1 MYTILVASLNENMK
15 LANTLKEQLII
26 LGVESQII
34 NLVELNLIMYSSK
47 EEEKGIPHLVLDLVE
62 SLKTSQG
69 YIVVAPEYNYTIPPV
84 LSNVIAWV
92 SRVEDDFKVCF
103 NNKITLLCTHSG
115 GNNGGGRDV
124 LRDMRN
130 QFTKLGSKVLKNDIL
145 ITYQKQLDE
154 QYSKQILTEF
164 LAL

>member
-26 LGVESQII
+26 LGIKSQII
-34 NLVELNLIMYSSK
+34 NLVELDLTMYSSK
-47 EEEKGIPHLVLDLVE
+47 EEEKGIPHLVLELVE

-69 YIVVAPEYNYTIPPV
+69 YIVVTPEYNYTVPPV

-92 SRVEDDFKVCF
+92 SRIEDDFKICF
-103 NNKITLLCTHSG
+103 NNKSILLCTHSG
-115 GNNGGGRDV
+115 GGGTDV

-145 ITYQKQLDE
+145 ITYQNPLDE
-154 QYSKQILTEF
+154 KYSKQILTEF